1 MTRHTQVMLVLT
13 FLLAIVGA
21 LLLPVDTVKADGY
34 SNGYC
39 SAEGYTYRDGY
50 WWLNGQAYTRT
61 RVQEPYYYWYRHRQY
76 TGYRWVWVYQPVY
89 GTTATNTTVT
99 VINPSEDG
107 WRGKLLDIA
116 RQRDQYEGRM
126 RTSALEHNEFIDSV
140 KLLGMEGNFRWNG
153 YGYEMSYAQ
162 HPGGALLA
170 AQQAYSQFPTQQG
183 NTVYGYRELADVY
196 GNVDLGALYNQAM
209 RLREQSYGNESK
221 ATSEVHAMVDGLGS
235 NIAKIKEIEA
245 KGQAA
250 AAALSASAAKDRAT
264 VLREFWSTYDSRT
277 KSPPSAPP
285 AAGAGPPAASPQAAP
300 GGSVTA
306 IVQQKCVACHNSEK
320 KNGGL
325 DLSNLAAV
333 TQDQTQKILDRI
345 VHTDPTKRMPI
356 REDLSPGE
364 PLTRNEV
371 AAFFVAAYAAAET
384 GK

>member
-1 MTRHTQVMLVLT
+1 MKRHTQVMLVLT
-13 FLLAIVGA
+13 FLLSIIGFFA
-21 LLLPVDTVKADGY
+21 LPAQSAKADGY

-61 RVQEPYYYWYRHRQY
+61 RVQEPYYYWHRGCQY
-76 TGYRWVWVYQPVY
+76 TSYRWVWSYTPVS
-89 GTTATNTTVT
+89 GVTTTT

-116 RQRDQYEGRM
+116 KQRDQYEGRL
-126 RTSALEHNEFIDSV
+126 RSSAVEHNEFVESV

-162 HPGGALLA
+162 YPGAAIAA
-170 AQQAYSQFPTQQG
+170 AQQAYSQFPTPQG
-183 NTVYGYRELADVY
+183 NSVYGYRELADVY
-196 GNVDLGALYNQAM
+196 GNVDLGALYNQTM

-221 ATSEVHAMVDGLGS
+221 ATSEMHALVNDLGE
-235 NIAKIKEIEA
+235 NLAKIKEIEA

-264 VLREFWSTYDSRT
+264 VLKEFWSTYDSRT
-277 KSPPSAPP
+277 KSGGVGPPP
-285 AAGAGPPAASPQAAP
+285 AAPQAPQAAQA
-300 GGSVTA
+300 GSLQA

-333 TQDQTQKILDRI
+333 NTAQTNKILERI
-345 VHTDPTKRMPI
+345 IHPDPTKRMPI

-364 PLTRNEV
+364 PLSKNEV

>member
-1 MTRHTQVMLVLT
+1 MTRHTKVMLVLT
-13 FLLAIVGA
+13 FLLSIVGFFA
-21 LLLPVDTVKADGY
+21 LPSQSAKADGY
-34 SNGYC
+34 SNGYG

-50 WWLNGQAYTRT
+50 WWLNGQAYTRA
-61 RVQEPYYYWYRHRQY
+61 RVQESYYYWHRNCRY
-76 TGYRWVWVYQPVY
+76 LAYRWVWAYTPVS
-89 GTTATNTTVT
+89 GVTTTK

-107 WRGKLLDIA
+107 WRDKLLDIA
-116 RQRDQYEGRM
+116 KQRDQYEGRM
-126 RTSALEHNEFIDSV
+126 RTSAVEHNEFVESV

-153 YGYEMSYAQ
+153 YGYEMAYAQ
-162 HPGGALLA
+162 NPGAAIAA
-170 AQQAYSQFPTQQG
+170 AQQAYSQFPTPQG
-183 NTVYGYRELADVY
+183 NSVYGYRELADVY

-221 ATSEVHAMVDGLGS
+221 ATSEVHGLVDGLGS

-277 KSPPSAPP
+277 KGAPSPATPSQ
-285 AAGAGPPAASPQAAP
+285 GQPQAAQA
-300 GGSVTA
+300 GSLQG
-306 IVQQKCVACHNSEK
+306 IIQQKCAACHNSEK

-325 DLSNLAAV
+325 DLSNLAQITEA
-333 TQDQTQKILDRI
+333 QTNKILERI
-345 VHTDPTKRMPI
+345 IHPDPTKRMPI

-364 PLTRNEV
+364 PLSKNEV
-371 AAFFVAAYAAAET
+371 AAFFVAAYAAAEK

>member
-1 MTRHTQVMLVLT
+1 MTRHTKVMLVLT
-13 FLLAIVGA
+13 FLLSIVGFFA
-21 LLLPVDTVKADGY
+21 LPLQSAKADGY

-50 WWLNGQAYTRT
+50 WWLNGQAYTRA
-61 RVQEPYYYWYRHRQY
+61 RVQEAYYYWHRGCQY
-76 TGYRWVWVYQPVY
+76 TSYRWVWSYTPVS
-89 GTTATNTTVT
+89 GVTTTT

-116 RQRDQYEGRM
+116 KQRDQYEGRM
-126 RTSALEHNEFIDSV
+126 RTSAVEHNEFVESV

-153 YGYEMSYAQ
+153 YGYEMAYAQ
-162 HPGGALLA
+162 HPGAVLAA
-170 AQQAYSQFPTQQG
+170 AQQAYSQFPTPQG
-183 NTVYGYRELADVY
+183 NSVYGYRELADVY

-221 ATSEVHAMVDGLGS
+221 ATSEVHALVDGLGS
-235 NIAKIKEIEA
+235 NIAKIREIEA

-277 KSPPSAPP
+277 KSSPSP
-285 AAGAGPPAASPQAAP
+285 ASPSQGQPQAAQA
-300 GGSVTA
+300 GSLQG

-325 DLSNLAAV
+325 DLSDLAKV
-333 TQDQTQKILDRI
+333 TEAQTNKILERI
-345 VHTDPTKRMPI
+345 IHPDPTKRMPI

-364 PLTRNEV
+364 PLSKNEV